1 MEPIINRVAESD
13 IEVFNLEDLWDGRPV
28 EELDISQ
35 FLLEGLVL
43 REKDFRESVK
53 GYDWKAFR
61 DSHVAVT
68 CSTDAIVPTW
78 AYMLIASKLDGIA
91 ASVAVGS
98 ESDLI
103 RDHYARVLDAFD
115 WSRYADAIVVVKGC
129 GSGTVP
135 ENAYLLATARLK
147 SVARKLMYGEPCSSV
162 PIWRRPPAAKR
173 EARAAGGT
181 AVEANL
187 PKGSRD

>member
-53 GYDWKAFR
+53 SYDWETFR
-61 DSHVAVT
+61 DTHVAVT

-78 AYMLIASKLDGIA
+78 AYMLIASKLDGV
-91 ASVAVGS
+91 ASSTAVGDA
-98 ESDLI
+98 EHLK
-103 RDHYARVLDAFD
+103 RDFYTRSLEAFD
-115 WSRYADAIVVVKGC
+115 WDKYRDSIVVVKGC
-129 GSGTVP
+129 GSDTVT
-135 ENAYLLATARLK
+135 ENAYLQATARLRK
-147 SVARKLMYGEPCSSV
+147 VAKKIMYGEPCSFV
-162 PIWRRPPAAKR
+162 PIWRRPSSRKPSTAGVAPAEVPPR
-173 EARAAGGT
+173 SS
-181 AVEANL
+181 
-187 PKGSRD
+187 GS